1 MRIDTQNSFWDQIM
15 GRQKADGLLMTGSMR
30 AASARQSAE
39 QQEFLQKVSAL
50 SEGSQAGSAKKQ
62 QQASPENVDSSEFSE
77 FIISREKIPEAIER
91 EMENYYHGV
100 GNLVDNLTAMEEHLK
115 YMQAKYDQVVA
126 EGDTEKAAVIK
137 EWNEKQYG
145 DMTWMAGANLGI
157 SHFRIDH
164 AQRLYGEEFGQE
176 ASDWL
181 GDLPGQV
188 KDISQGLKG
197 AKSVEEALGQIA
209 AAKDQLMGLAD
220 QVAER
225 YQAYGGKV
233 LDSHVYQTAEDFA
246 GIKWDAHLLYPSGSL
261 EKADSLLGEE
271 YLKKL
276 DLSQYFAQ
284 GNIVDLKA

>member
-62 QQASPENVDSSEFSE
+62 QASPENVDSSEFSE
-77 FIISREKIPEAIER
+77 FIISREKVPEAIER

-209 AAKDQLMGLAD
+209 AAMVRVGLLSAP
-220 QVAER
+220 VATR
-225 YQAYGGKV
+225 
-233 LDSHVYQTAEDFA
+233 D
-246 GIKWDAHLLYPSGSL
+246 P
-261 EKADSLLGEE
+261 
-271 YLKKL
+271 
-276 DLSQYFAQ
+276 AQ
-284 GNIVDLKA
+284 G

>member
-1 MRIDTQNSFWDQIM
+1 MRIDTQNSFWAQIM
-15 GRQKADGLLMTGSMR
+15 GRQKADGLFMTGSMR
-30 AASARQSAE
+30 AASARQATE

-62 QQASPENVDSSEFSE
+62 QQAGPENVDSSEFSE
-77 FIISREKIPEAIER
+77 FIISREKVPEAIER
-91 EMENYYHGV
+91 EMEHYYHGV

-145 DMTWMAGANLGI
+145 DMTWMAGASLGI
-157 SHFRIDH
+157 SHFHIDH
-164 AQRLYGEEFGQE
+164 AQRLYGEDFCQE

-220 QVAER
+220 EVAGR
-225 YQAYGGKV
+225 YQAYSGKEIAP
-233 LDSHVYQTAEDFA
+233 HVYQTAEDFA
-246 GIKWDAHLLYPSGSL
+246 GIKWDAHLLYPSGNL
-261 EKADSLLGEE
+261 EDAGSLLGEE